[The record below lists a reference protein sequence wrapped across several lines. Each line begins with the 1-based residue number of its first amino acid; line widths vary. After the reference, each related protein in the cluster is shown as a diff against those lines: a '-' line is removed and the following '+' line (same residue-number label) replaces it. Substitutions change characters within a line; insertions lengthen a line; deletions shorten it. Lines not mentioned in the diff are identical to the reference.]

1 MHQMIRTPLL
11 LLLWLLLGRP
21 SQASWDGSHGC
32 PGYKIK
38 DHYYV
43 TDRKDLHFCSYSIK
57 GSPPFPPTQN
67 KLTGYRCVDNRKKIQ
82 CSGTIINENYAFWD
96 NVVHNYVDPIP
107 QCPYNIPA
115 CQDLDQVCVQDAPR
129 MCNDDGTYICQA
141 LDPVQWNGFTDDSPN
156 RTVAQPKEGWCQG
169 IVNSPERYKCPPRH
183 VASFAEVTKFC
194 REGPSRINETHY
206 KCVSHGRTVCQGT
219 IEPNI
224 VTVPSCAR
232 TANDCSK
239 AERQRVCKSTL
250 SAREEQFCG
259 AKYRYQ
265 QDSMAWT
272 YSGNVLECADRTNG
286 KWCRTELNDT
296 LTASYVHN
304 EYCPKASLNSCH
316 ELPQIFIRPAFCFC
330 ITNHTTGEEVE
341 FRCHHD
347 GKAEPWCI
355 GHVEAP
361 KFDKYK
367 KLLPKK
373 YPGNAIEETRNHR
386 SSLTSKEES
395 PSSPSLC
402 SGKVCQASMSI
413 GLFVTISIVL
423 ITLMIRRTRRGNRKA
438 GDSIVYDRVFHNPQE
453 LELQS
458 SSTYRDRP
466 HINII

>member
-107 QCPYNIPA
+107 QCPYNI
-115 CQDLDQVCVQDAPR
+115 
-129 MCNDDGTYICQA
+129 
-141 LDPVQWNGFTDDSPN
+141 PN